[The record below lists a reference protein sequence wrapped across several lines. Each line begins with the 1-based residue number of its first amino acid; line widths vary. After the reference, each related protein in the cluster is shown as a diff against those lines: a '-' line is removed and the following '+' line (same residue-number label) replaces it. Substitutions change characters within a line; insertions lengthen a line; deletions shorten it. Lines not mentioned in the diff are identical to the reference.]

1 MILKITKITV
11 GDIKIDI
18 LIIII
23 ISRVRLLSKLP
34 SLSVDHVLVV
44 HSSVDY
50 LS

>member
-18 LIIII
+18 LIII